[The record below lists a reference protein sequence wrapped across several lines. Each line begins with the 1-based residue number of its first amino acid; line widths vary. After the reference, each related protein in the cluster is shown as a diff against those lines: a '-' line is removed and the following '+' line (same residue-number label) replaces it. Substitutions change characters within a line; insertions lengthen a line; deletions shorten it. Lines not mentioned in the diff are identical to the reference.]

1 MSFIKTVL
9 IILFI
14 YQGFKV
20 LARFFAPFLMRYAAK
35 KVQEKFKDQ
44 MGQQNGG
51 FNSKSE
57 PLKKEGEVHIKSK
70 LTNKDSINTESVG
83 DYVDFEE
90 VEQGECDSED
100 GKRE

>member
-1 MSFIKTVL
+1 MGFIKTVL

-20 LARFFAPFLMRYAAK
+20 LSRFLTLFLLSYAAK

-44 MGQQNGG
+44 MGQQMGG
-51 FNSKSE
+51 FGFENHEQSK
-57 PLKKEGEVHIKSK
+57 KKVGEVHIKSSPK
-70 LTNKDSINTESVG
+70 SKDSINSESVG

-90 VEQGECDSED
+90 VD
-100 GKRE
+100 